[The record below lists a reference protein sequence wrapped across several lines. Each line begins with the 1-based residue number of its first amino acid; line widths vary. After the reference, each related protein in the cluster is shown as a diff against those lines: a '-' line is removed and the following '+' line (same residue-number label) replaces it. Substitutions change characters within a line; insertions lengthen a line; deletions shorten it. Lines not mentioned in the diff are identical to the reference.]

1 LAQRRLVRLLLDWR
15 QDGIS
20 IVLATHDLEFAA
32 RVADR
37 VLLLDSGQVA
47 DQGPAA
53 ETLFRHAELR
63 TSLQR
68 LTGRAWPASPA
79 DLPTAGEG

>member
-1 LAQRRLVRLLLDWR
+1 LLQDWR
-15 QDGIS
+15 REGIS
-20 IVLATHDLEFAA
+20 VLLATHDLEFAA

-37 VLLLDSGQVA
+37 VVLLEEGKVA
-47 DQGPAA
+47 DEGPAA
-53 ETLFRHAELR
+53 ETLFGHRELQ

-79 DLPTAGEG
+79 DLPPVDRR